1 MCESAVYL
9 LEGEER
15 TLIMPEAAR
24 ILITDEGVVCV
35 DMLGERK
42 TVENAEL
49 HEANLIK
56 HEIILKRRQS

>member
-15 TLIMPEAAR
+15 MLVMSEAAR
-24 ILITDEGVVCV
+24 VLITGEGVVCV
-35 DMLGERK
+35 DVLGEKR
-42 TVENAEL
+42 TVEGAVL

-56 HEIILKRRQS
+56 HEILLKRRQG

>member
-24 ILITDEGVVCV
+24 VLITEEGVVCV
-35 DMLGERK
+35 DLLGERR
-42 TVENAEL
+42 TVEGAEL

-56 HEIILKRRQS
+56 HEILLKRRES